1 MEFEIETHVKTLH
14 QHCTLHMSRSQ
25 SVDYW
30 KKATLIERTAN
41 ARCLFKLFSP
51 LLLFIYNLL
60 TLGYRVLS
68 KWFGFVRLAC
78 VLSRAPSTDGTPMF
92 TQSSLLASVFEVVD
106 FLAVGGR
113 GLLSVG
119 CGDLSYGLYCSWP
132 LL

>member
-51 LLLFIYNLL
+51 PSLVYLQS
-60 TLGYRVLS
+60 THT
-68 KWFGFVRLAC
+68 RL
-78 VLSRAPSTDGTPMF
+78 
-92 TQSSLLASVFEVVD
+92 QSIK
-106 FLAVGGR
+106 
-113 GLLSVG
+113 
-119 CGDLSYGLYCSWP
+119 
-132 LL
+132 